1 MNRTIVLTGGGTAG
15 HVTPNMA
22 MIPKLR
28 AAGWQ
33 IHYIGTKDGI
43 ERSLLEKYS
52 DVQYHYVN
60 CGKFRRYFSIKNFT
74 DPFRVIQGVFQ
85 ARKIIKA
92 VKPAVMFSKGGFV
105 SVPVA
110 LGCKMRG
117 VPVVLHESDYTP
129 GLANKLTAPCASKI
143 CVTFD
148 ETLQHIKKGKGVYT
162 GTPIREGLLQGARE
176 AGLALCGFD
185 GSKPVVLVMGGSSGA
200 AALNGALKDA
210 LSLVL
215 ERFDVVHLCGAGKSD
230 PSMDR
235 KGYKS
240 FEYLTDELADVFAAC
255 DVIVSRAGANAV
267 FEFLAL
273 HKPAL
278 LIPLPRAS
286 SRGDQLLNAEYFRK
300 RGFAAVLL
308 QQDITPESF
317 VEHLCALYDA
327 REQYAA
333 AMKAT
338 PQSNGTQAVL
348 NVIFSVVEQ
357 L

>member
-1 MNRTIVLTGGGTAG
+1 VLTGGGTAG

-22 MIPKLR
+22 IIPKLR

-43 ERSLLEKYS
+43 ERSLLEKFS
-52 DVQYHYVN
+52 DVQYHYVS

-74 DPFRVIQGVFQ
+74 DPFRVIKGVFQ
-85 ARKIIKA
+85 ARKIIKN
-92 VKPAVMFSKGGFV
+92 VNPSVMFSKGGFV

-110 LGCKMRG
+110 IGCRMRG

-129 GLANKLTAPCASKI
+129 GLANKLVAPYASKI

-148 ETLQHIKKGKGVYT
+148 ETLSHIKKSKGIYT
-162 GTPIREGLLQGARE
+162 GTPIRDELLHGSREKGLE
-176 AGLALCGFD
+176 LCGFD

-200 AALNGALKDA
+200 LALNEALKAALD
-210 LSLVL
+210 LVL
-215 ERFDVVHLCGAGKSD
+215 ARFDVVHLCGAGKTD
-230 PSMDR
+230 PSMNR

-240 FEYLTDELADVFAAC
+240 FEYLTAELADVFAAC
-255 DVIVSRAGANAV
+255 DVVVSRAGANAV

-278 LIPLPRAS
+278 LIPLPLSS

-300 RGFAAVLL
+300 RDFAAVLI
-308 QQDITPESF
+308 QEDITPELF
-317 VEHLCALYDA
+317 NEKLCALYDE
-327 REQYAA
+327 RDKYIA

-357 L
+357 S